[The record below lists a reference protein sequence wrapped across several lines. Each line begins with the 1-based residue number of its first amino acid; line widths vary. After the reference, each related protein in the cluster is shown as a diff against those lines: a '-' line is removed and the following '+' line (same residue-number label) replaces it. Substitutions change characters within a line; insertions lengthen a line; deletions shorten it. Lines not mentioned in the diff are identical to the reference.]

1 MLSLSFCAC
10 VCQHINLIFIF
21 SVSVCVSVC
30 VFLCVCVELSYRMRY
45 AATAI
50 CNAINFMQAIFLIGI
65 RGGGGGNG
73 ITGAGD
79 STIAA
84 VLFEYALSGRQT
96 I

>member
-10 VCQHINLIFIF
+10 VCVSTHSF
-21 SVSVCVSVC
+21 SFSFSLS
-30 VFLCVCVELSYRMRY
+30 LCVLLFFFCVELSYRMRY

-65 RGGGGGNG
+65 RGGGNG

-79 STIAA
+79 ATIAA